1 MSKFSRYIIFTS
13 KTLQSS
19 RYCHHAVCMYVYV
32 CMCMYVNSRRFFLGA
47 PAAFYIGTGHPM
59 GNISRRFFRI
69 FEIFIF
75 GRFIAKKG
83 SKLTAKRTFS
93 LNPTAFFSGK
103 GHILFVGQNMFIGGI
118 LRGMRSM
125 VPKFA
130 FLVLEIGL
138 RNPPNL
144 RIF

>member
-1 MSKFSRYIIFTS
+1 MSFYLFTS

-19 RYCHHAVCMYVYV
+19 RYCHQHV
-32 CMCMYVNSRRFFLGA
+32 CMCMYVYVNSRRFFLGA

-83 SKLTAKRTFS
+83 SKLTPKRTFS
-93 LNPTAFFSGK
+93 INHTAFFSGK
-103 GHILFVGQNMFIGGI
+103 GHLLPVGQNMFIGGV
-118 LRGMRSM
+118 LRGM
-125 VPKFA
+125 
-130 FLVLEIGL
+130 
-138 RNPPNL
+138 
-144 RIF
+144 